1 MKRKNILLGLISI
14 LSLVSCNYLNNNEEN
29 KDTNDS
35 VSNVANTTKDKYTL
49 TWKVENE
56 TKVENNVLRGKYPEY
71 GKVPTKEN
79 TNDHKMYKFTGW
91 SKVGNT
97 NALLEE
103 DLPPVLSDTTYQA
116 KFEEVDSCKV
126 TIKMNVRDG
135 ALLSV
140 DPSTESYPVW
150 KEIDVEANT
159 KLELDTSLI
168 PIPTSSNSEKFFSIM
183 NYTDYS
189 KMSDNIGSYI
199 YSKVSDIPAITSDTT
214 LVVNFKEETKKYNVS
229 FYNQDKLYKIDV
241 FNGVMQI
248 PSGENINIGNTSSGK
263 IGIYKQP
270 DPVKIVNGKKYA
282 FVGWNKNKNAT
293 TGTATS
299 SLSEVITSDTSY
311 YAIFSSTGS
320 DVSFSYYGNSSTNA
334 LTFSQATASNS
345 AYTLSSGKLS
355 FNTSKY
361 PSSSAKQVDIYL
373 PDNSNIT
380 SLSDNFLS
388 NYSSLNSIRLPNT
401 LTSLPENAFKNCTGL
416 QVVDLSAC
424 TNLTSIPNGC
434 FQSCSSLEVVRGFEK
449 IKTVGNNA
457 FDGCSSLPLPDLS
470 NVTSV
475 GERGFRKTRGDSN
488 YKVTIPSSLTSIGSE
503 SFSEG
508 SFKELEIKEGITSL
522 SKLAFAY
529 NEDLTRITIPSS
541 VSQIQ
546 YDNGTSTNNNAFT
559 GSDNINTVSINAN
572 NSSYY
577 SYATSI
583 VDKKNERLV
592 HGNINSVIS
601 DNVKEVLPGA
611 FYNSNIKK
619 IRIPKKVE
627 TLSANAFYDSS
638 LVRIDYDG
646 TKNEFLQIINR
657 KPLQSTSSKEIKIIC
672 SDGQLTSNGT
682 SIS

>member
-14 LSLVSCNYLNNNEEN
+14 LSLVSCNNLNNNEEN

-35 VSNVANTTKDKYTL
+35 VSNAANTTKDKYTL

-71 GKVPTKEN
+71 GEVPTKEN

-116 KFEEVDSCKV
+116 KFEEVDSYKV

-199 YSKVSDIPAITSDTT
+199 YSKVSDIPAIDKDTT
-214 LVVNFKEETKKYNVS
+214 IVINLKEETKKYNVS
-229 FYNQDKLYKIDV
+229 FYSQDKLYKIDV

-263 IGIYKQP
+263 IGVYKQP
-270 DPVKIVNGKKYA
+270 DPVKIVNGKKYT

-311 YAIFSSTGS
+311 HAIFSSTGS

-361 PSSSAKQVDIYL
+361 PSTSAKQVDIYL

-401 LTSLPENAFKNCTGL
+401 LTSLPDNAFKNCTGL

-449 IKTVGNNA
+449 IKTVGSNA

-508 SFKELEIKEGITSL
+508 TFKELEIKEGITSL

-529 NEDLTRITIPSS
+529 NEELTKITIPSS
-541 VSQIQ
+541 VSQIP

-611 FYNSNIKK
+611 FYNSSIKK

-657 KPLQSTSSKEIKIIC
+657 KPLQSTSAKEIKIIC